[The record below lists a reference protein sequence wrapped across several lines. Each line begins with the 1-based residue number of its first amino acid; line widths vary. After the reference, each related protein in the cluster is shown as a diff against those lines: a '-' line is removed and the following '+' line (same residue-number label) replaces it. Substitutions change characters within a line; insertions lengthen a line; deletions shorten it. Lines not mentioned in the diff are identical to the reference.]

1 MEAVAAAVIRRS
13 LWVCAIAATCAGTPA
28 ITGCGKKSAG
38 GGAASTPS
46 GTPAP
51 MHVEGTPHT
60 DAVVSALRGAGLAT
74 EAFAVQV
81 PVPYGASFCEQ
92 GRVET
97 IDTLVC
103 EFRDADSLARGK
115 AALIESWG
123 KEGSQT
129 GVAFASKS
137 TLIGV
142 FDRGRHDPN
151 GKVISRIVETFR
163 KL

>member
-1 MEAVAAAVIRRS
+1 
-13 LWVCAIAATCAGTPA
+13 
-28 ITGCGKKSAG
+28 
-38 GGAASTPS
+38 
-46 GTPAP
+46 

-60 DAVVSALRGAGLAT
+60 DAVVGALRGAGLKT
-74 EAFAVQV
+74 DGFSVQV

-92 GRVET
+92 GLVDT

-129 GVAFASKS
+129 GVAYASKL

-142 FDRGRHDPN
+142 FDRARQDPN
-151 GKVISRIVETFR
+151 GKVISRVVETFR